1 MQLSG
6 SGSSGHKA
14 IHNEDKLHENSP
26 RSLPYG
32 GSLQE
37 AIKQQDREAVK
48 YLMGLR
54 EQNLQNNSN
63 GNDHNE
69 SKKDGG
75 ESSVQECLLSLGFS
89 QIQIHEYFTHDLTE
103 AEALKTILDSERHF
117 PNTALK
123 KISNKINTTTSG
135 SAGSGHEPSQLQPHY
150 CEDHQVTPQMIRG
163 LDPESTW
170 TLLQCCVNNPLV
182 SQLQVYELLTQL
194 NSLNAVHLIS
204 PSAGNWLR
212 SVLIKGYVSEVKCIL
227 FNLYLL
233 LQSDSTSLHVPPID
247 QSNPDQLLM
256 SYMCP
261 ITREILVE
269 PVTLQVSEFPPP
281 FFHPLLHRH

>member
-1 MQLSG
+1 MNP
-6 SGSSGHKA
+6 K
-14 IHNEDKLHENSP
+14 EDNTRVNSP
-26 RSLPYG
+26 KSLPYG

-48 YLMGLR
+48 YLIGLR
-54 EQNLQNNSN
+54 EQNAQNNSN

-69 SKKDGG
+69 SKKDGA
-75 ESSVQECLLSLGFS
+75 ESSVQDCLLSLGFS
-89 QIQIHEYFTHDLTE
+89 QIQIHEYFTHDLTD

-117 PNTALK
+117 PNTTK
-123 KISNKINTTTSG
+123 KTLNKIHSNSN
-135 SAGSGHEPSQLQPHY
+135 AGHESIHNQPPA
-150 CEDHQVTPQMIRG
+150 CEDLQQVTPQMIRG

-170 TLLQCCVNNPLV
+170 ALLQCCVNNPPV

-194 NSLNAVHLIS
+194 NSLNAVNLIS

-212 SVLIKGYVSEVKCIL
+212 SVLIKGYVAEVKCIL

-233 LQSDSTSLHVPPID
+233 LQSDSTSLHVPAID

-269 PVTLQVSEFPPP
+269 PVTLQVSPSYPFPLSW
-281 FFHPLLHRH
+281 HHHARSVVTTSLEQLWSNQ